1 MPYISIFCNLIGIS
15 PAIYT
20 PNILLMPKHL
30 HSSILLFLFA
40 TFFLFACGNKKEA
53 TSNTEEV
60 VETKEEK
67 PNSQKKSPPHPYEK
81 EMKKWMSYDGLRSL
95 CEGSKLNLAIPVN
108 IIAANITKDSLAY
121 NVEPFS
127 DCSGVFLRFL
137 DSMEVRCPEKSYP
150 DPASY
155 RDSRA
160 LAKWYHEEG
169 KLIRVEEPLN
179 MAQYI
184 KPGSVM
190 FYGGRGVEN
199 KELSLDDLFAH
210 GGINHVGV
218 VTEVEEKNGEIV
230 GYSLFHGQRPGKLA
244 STTQYHKREY
254 RNRPNYPAYGN
265 GTEQW
270 VAVAPIVDTDGK
282 VFN

>member
-1 MPYISIFCNLIGIS
+1 MQKQMISQIF
-15 PAIYT
+15 
-20 PNILLMPKHL
+20 
-30 HSSILLFLFA
+30 LFLFTA
-40 TFFLFACGNKKEA
+40 CFLYSCGNEKEA
-53 TSNTEEV
+53 MSDTKEF

-67 PNSQKKSPPHPYEK
+67 PKSQKKASPHPYEK
-81 EMKKWMSYDGLRSL
+81 EMKKWMGYDGLRSS

-137 DSMEVRCPEKSYP
+137 DSLEARCPKKSYP
-150 DPASY
+150 DPASH

-160 LAKWYHEEG
+160 LAKWYHEKG
-169 KLIRVEEPLN
+169 KLVRVEEPLN
-179 MAQYI
+179 MAHYI

-244 STTQYHKREY
+244 STTNYHQKEY
-254 RNRPNYPAYGN
+254 RNRTNYPHFGN

>member
-1 MPYISIFCNLIGIS
+1 MR
-15 PAIYT
+15 
-20 PNILLMPKHL
+20 KHL
-30 HSSILLFLFA
+30 TSSILLLVLSLLFLFS
-40 TFFLFACGNKKEA
+40 CGNKKEA
-53 TSNTEEV
+53 QTEKNEPL
-60 VETKEEK
+60 ETEAKKPKAEK
-67 PNSQKKSPPHPYEK
+67 KPRPHPYEK
-81 EMKKWMSYDGLRSL
+81 EMKKWASYDGLLSS

-108 IIAANITKDSLAY
+108 IIAANISKDSLQY

-137 DSMEVRCPEKSYP
+137 DSLEIRCPKMDYP

-160 LAKWYHEEG
+160 LARWYHETG

-218 VTEVEEKNGEIV
+218 VTEVEEKGGEIV

-244 STTQYHKREY
+244 STTKYHKKEY

-270 VAVAPIVDTDGK
+270 VAVAPIVDTDGR
-282 VFN
+282 VFGK